1 MSINCSFTDSC
12 DCLMNLPAQAL
23 CLSYQICFSQK
34 LICAKFGMI
43 VQFCTYEAKPNIHIT
58 PIEKLRLRIHM

>member
-1 MSINCSFTDSC
+1 
-12 DCLMNLPAQAL
+12 MNLPAQAL

-58 PIEKLRLRIHM
+58 PVEQLRLHIHM